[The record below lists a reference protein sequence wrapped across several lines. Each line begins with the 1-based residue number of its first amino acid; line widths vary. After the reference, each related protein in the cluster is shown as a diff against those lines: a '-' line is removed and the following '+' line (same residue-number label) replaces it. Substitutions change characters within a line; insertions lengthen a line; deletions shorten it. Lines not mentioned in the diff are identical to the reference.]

1 MRTADIDL
9 GTYNWRVLAFFEVA
23 PEDKDGIL
31 DVLYEIG
38 APDEIMDNAEE
49 LLSDSERYD
58 FGLTYSNKLDH
69 ITVMVIGRHTSKSE
83 FFDSISHE
91 VRHLVD
97 HISAAYGYR
106 PGGESVAYMTG
117 AISARLTAYVQ
128 RYVCDCKHH
137 DY

>member
-9 GTYNWRVLAFFEVA
+9 GTYHWKVLAFFEVG
-23 PEDKDGIL
+23 PEDKETIL
-31 DVLYEIG
+31 DALYDIG
-38 APDEIMDNAEE
+38 APDKVMGDATA
-49 LLSDSERYD
+49 LLSDKERYN
-58 FGLTYSNKLDH
+58 FGLTYSNKRNH

-83 FFDSISHE
+83 FIDSISHE

-97 HISAAYGYR
+97 HISSSYGYR

-117 AISARLTAYVQ
+117 AIFARLTAYVQ